1 MSSQTKINNLDYLID
16 QAFKINS
23 LFVLS
28 FENENGRIS
37 FSKYCTT
44 NVKIKDLMR

>member
-23 LFVLS
+23 LFVYLLKMKTVEYL
-28 FENENGRIS
+28 FQNIVQQML
-37 FSKYCTT
+37 K
-44 NVKIKDLMR
+44 